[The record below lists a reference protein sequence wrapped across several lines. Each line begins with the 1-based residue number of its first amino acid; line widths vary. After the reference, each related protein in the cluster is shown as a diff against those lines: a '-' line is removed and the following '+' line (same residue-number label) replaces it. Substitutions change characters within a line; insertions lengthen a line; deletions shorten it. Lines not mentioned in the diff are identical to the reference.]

1 MNAQPPRRID
11 QPEPGTFKLKM
22 IRNGPW
28 IAGRISHAMG
38 FWSASIGGEPCGP
51 RHPDPFQ
58 ADGVSRIWE
67 SAVRIE
73 QAEYDAL
80 LRSPPATP
88 DLPINLGALP
98 PISFEAPMSLGRNRP
113 VIDLHAALEPEA
125 LKAWISDK
133 LDPHSARADEL
144 TARYKQF
151 LLATSAGIANDNVDE
166 RTVDFAEQIRREIAA
181 TDATRVTIKAPVL
194 AAQKAIDGA
203 AKVISDR
210 LMPAF
215 TEVKARHS
223 AYLIAKDAE
232 IRRLAAEAAARA
244 EEAAYH
250 LQQQAEA
257 ILARTACPSDNDNEV
272 FEQADVAIGE
282 QQAAEAIVFAPTLE
296 LTRMRTANGV
306 SSGLKD
312 DWQFEITDLALV
324 PAAYLQLNEAIVKA
338 AIKSGTRH
346 VPGLKIFNRPRA
358 R

>member
-11 QPEPGTFKLKM
+11 QPEAGTFKLRLVRK
-22 IRNGPW
+22 GPW
-28 IAGRISHAMG
+28 LAARITHAMG
-38 FWSASIGGEPCGP
+38 FWSASIEGLPCGP
-51 RHPDPFQ
+51 RHTDPFQ

-67 SAVRIE
+67 SGTRIE

-80 LRSPPATP
+80 LRTPSATP
-88 DLPINLGALP
+88 KNLPIDLGALP
-98 PISFEAPMSLGRNRP
+98 PVTFEEPAMSAAIGHNHP
-113 VIDLHAALEPEA
+113 PSIDLTEALEPRA

-133 LDPHSARADEL
+133 LAAHSERADAL

-151 LLATSAGIANDNVDE
+151 LLATAAGIANDNVDE
-166 RTVDFAEQIRREIAA
+166 RAVDFAEQIRKEIAA

-203 AKVISDR
+203 AKEISDQ
-210 LMPAF
+210 LLPAF

-223 AYLIAKDAE
+223 AYLVAKDAE
-232 IRRLAAEAAARA
+232 IRRLAAEAAAKA
-244 EEAAYH
+244 EEAAWH

-257 ILARTACPSDNDNEV
+257 TNDNEV
-272 FEQADVAIGE
+272 FVQAGIAIG
-282 QQAAEAIVFAPTLE
+282 QQHEAEAIVFAPTLD

-312 DWQFEITDLALV
+312 DWQYEIADVTAI
-324 PAAYLQLNEAIVKA
+324 PAHFLMVNDAAVRA
-338 AIKSGTRH
+338 AIKGGTRH
-346 VPGLKIFNRPRA
+346 IPGLKIFNRPRA